1 MPVLVIAPL
10 AAFVLAI
17 SGVRT
22 RRSASN
28 LAMLGAVVSLLLTL
42 LVGWGLARKAAPF
55 TISYH
60 YLNLPV
66 TVTGPINFQAFV
78 IDIVLRLD
86 HLTVVALLVVELCV
100 IGALG
105 WHRVMGRV
113 EAGAARFN
121 ALVSL
126 FLFGSVGALV
136 SNDLVELCAFWGVAG
151 ATSYLLL
158 AHRWGADG
166 PARSTRV
173 AFALPFLTDLFL
185 LCGIGV
191 LYSRYG
197 VQTITALVPILHT
210 TPAATVKALVVAS
223 VLIFV
228 GIAGRLAL
236 WPLQSW
242 VTRTAVAAPAAASA
256 MTQAV
261 WSVVAIVVLFRVMPI
276 IGATNAQTFRALL
289 YACAAAAV
297 IAPLI
302 ALVTNEPRRA
312 IAFLGSGVAAVGAAV
327 VVDGAQKTGFTFTFA
342 IAGVACVFAAA
353 LTRVAGT
360 LAASALAAAMRTD
373 DIAEMGGAWRRMR
386 GSALVLLAAGLV
398 LGLSA
403 SGALAYSVASNSKL
417 GLILGEA
424 VLLVSVGSLRIFL
437 AIAIGPL
444 RRRRAFEPDRVRD
457 VPVASLAWPY
467 WLALV
472 GAGLVAASLV
482 RNWLDFLDVGHKHP
496 VPSTATYFVWIAV
509 AAIGFAAAV
518 IAYSSSKDGAVRA
531 SSGLG
536 AWTDRLVALALGS
549 VDRFAV
555 EPAASLAIGTSEWI
569 PTRDDA
575 LGRSA
580 IATGRLA
587 SAASRVPVLPTVILL
602 AFLLAAA
609 LALLSPGVFR

>member
-1 MPVLVIAPL
+1 VLVIAPL
-10 AAFVLAI
+10 AAFVLAA

-28 LAMLGAVVSLLLTL
+28 LAMFGAVVTLVLTL
-42 LVGWGLARKAAPF
+42 LVGLGLAKKSTPF
-55 TISYH
+55 TVSYH

-78 IDIVLRLD
+78 IDIVLRVD

-105 WHRVMGRV
+105 WHRLMGRV

-126 FLFGSVGALV
+126 FLFGCVGTLV
-136 SNDLVELCAFWGVAG
+136 SVDLVELFAFWGLTG
-151 ATSYLLL
+151 AATYLLL

-166 PARSTRV
+166 ASRSTRV

-185 LCGIGV
+185 LCGIAV

-197 VQTITALVPILHT
+197 VQTITTLIPILHT
-210 TPAATVKALVVAS
+210 TPGATVKALAIAS
-223 VLIFV
+223 VLLFV

-242 VTRTAVAAPAAASA
+242 VTRAAVAAPASASA

-261 WSVVAIVVLFRVMPI
+261 WSVVAIVVLFRIMPI
-276 IGATNAQTFRALL
+276 VGASNTQTLRALL
-289 YACAAAAV
+289 YACGAAAI

-312 IAFLGSGVAAVGAAV
+312 IALLGSGVAAVGAAV
-327 VVDGAQKTGFTFTFA
+327 VVEGSEKIGFTYTFA
-342 IAGVACVFAAA
+342 IAGVACVLAAA
-353 LTRVAGT
+353 LARVAGT

-373 DIAEMGGAWRRMR
+373 DLAEMGGAWRRMR
-386 GSALVLLAAGLV
+386 GSALVLLAAGVV

-417 GLILGEA
+417 GLLLGEA
-424 VLLVSVGSLRIFL
+424 VLLVSVGALRIFL
-437 AIAIGPL
+437 AISIGPL
-444 RRRRAFEPDRVRD
+444 RRRRAFEPDRVREL
-457 VPVASLAWPY
+457 PAASLAWPY
-467 WLALV
+467 WLAIA
-472 GAGLVAASLV
+472 GAALVAASFV
-482 RNWLDFLDVGHKHP
+482 RSWLDFLDVGHMHP
-496 VPSTATYFVWIAV
+496 VPSTANYAVWIVV
-509 AAIGFAAAV
+509 ALIGFAAAV
-518 IAYSSSKDGAVRA
+518 IAYSASKDGAVRA
-531 SSGLG
+531 SSALG
-536 AWTDRLVALALGS
+536 SWTDRFVAFAFRS
-549 VDRFAV
+549 VDRFALR
-555 EPAASLAIGTSEWI
+555 PAASLADGTSEWI

-575 LGRSA
+575 VGRSA
-580 IATGRLA
+580 LATGRLA
-587 SAASRVPVLPTVILL
+587 AAASRVPAVPAVILL
-602 AFLLAAA
+602 AVLLAAA
-609 LALLSPGVFR
+609 FAVLSPGVFR